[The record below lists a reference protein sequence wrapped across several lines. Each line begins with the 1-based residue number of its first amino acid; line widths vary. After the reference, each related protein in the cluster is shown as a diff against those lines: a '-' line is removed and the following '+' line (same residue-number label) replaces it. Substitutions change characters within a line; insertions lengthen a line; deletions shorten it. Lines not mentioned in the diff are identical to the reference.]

1 MKRFIALPVALAVC
15 LGTWVASPAGQAP
28 LPTVSDDLATH
39 SRSVH
44 RHRVIVQSVDA
55 GALGAV
61 RRGVH
66 GLLRREL
73 TGAMAIEVNDEQLA
87 ALQRNP
93 LFANISGD
101 LPVVADLA
109 ASYDNAVTN
118 KVTNAVT
125 LWQGVSGGLL
135 GLGGTPA
142 NTGAGVTVAV
152 LDSGIATHTAL
163 DSRVIARVNLV
174 SDEPGVTGDPFGHG
188 THLAGIIGGNRTAA
202 STVTSAFNGGSAPS
216 VKLVDVRVLGKGGSG
231 RTSDVIAGID
241 WVIAYRQA
249 YNIRVINL
257 SLGHPVM
264 EPSLTDPLCRAVSRA
279 VAAGITVAVS
289 AGNYGL
295 TAAGEPVLGGITSP
309 GNSPDALTV
318 GSTDTKDTVD
328 PSDDVVAPYSS
339 RGPARYEIVVKPDIV
354 APGTKLVSLEAQNSY
369 ISGSY
374 PQWHMAGA
382 GKNAYLRLSGSSMST
397 AVVSGG
403 VALLLTAQPQM
414 APAQVKM
421 ALQMSARFM
430 PKDGLIGAGTGSV
443 DFARALKISQS
454 GLINS
459 LLSTITNLLGGGSG
473 AAFRDAGTLIDRIY
487 DRSGVRL
494 LGLLD
499 FLPLFKNAGTA
510 ERGVLQLLGSSNPI
524 GNSAPNYVVWGN
536 VAGWSTSYYVVWGN
550 SIQAPSGQYV
560 VWGNN
565 NLSDPNYVV
574 WGNSDT
580 ADGSYVVWGNSLGG
594 GH

>member
-1 MKRFIALPVALAVC
+1 MKRFIALPVALALC
-15 LGTWVASPAGQAP
+15 LGTWVATPAGQP
-28 LPTVSDDLATH
+28 QLPTVSDDLATH
-39 SRSVH
+39 SRGVH

-73 TGAMAIEVNDEQLA
+73 TGAMAIEVTDEQLA

-101 LPVVADLA
+101 LPVAADMA
-109 ASYDNAVTN
+109 ITN
-118 KVTNAVT
+118 KVTGAAT
-125 LWQGVSGGLL
+125 LWQGTSGLL
-135 GLGGTPA
+135 GLGGTPG
-142 NTGAGVTVAV
+142 NTGQSVTVAV

-163 DSRVIARVNLV
+163 DSRVIGRVNLV

-202 STVTSAFNGGSAPS
+202 TYVTSAFGGGSAPS
-216 VKLVDVRVLGKGGSG
+216 VRLVDVRVLGKGGSG

-241 WVIAYRQA
+241 WVIANRLG

-279 VAAGITVAVS
+279 VAAGIAVVVS

-295 TAAGEPVLGGITSP
+295 TAAGNPVLGGITSP

-318 GSTDTKDTVD
+318 GSVDTKATLDT
-328 PSDDVVAPYSS
+328 SDDVVAPYSS

-354 APGTKLVSLEAQNSY
+354 APGTRIVSLEAQNSY
-369 ISGSY
+369 ISTSY
-374 PQWHMAGA
+374 PQWHIAGS

-403 VALLLTAQPQM
+403 VALLLTSQPAM
-414 APAQVKM
+414 SPAQVKM
-421 ALQMSARFM
+421 AMQMGARFM
-430 PKDGLIGAGTGSV
+430 PQDGLIGAGAGSA
-443 DFARALKISQS
+443 DFSRALRIAQT

-459 LLSTITNLLGGGSG
+459 LLNTVTSLLGGASG
-473 AAFRDAGTLIDRIY
+473 AAFRDGGTLIDRVY
-487 DRSGVRL
+487 DRSGIRL
-494 LGLLD
+494 LALFD
-499 FLPLFKNAGTA
+499 FLPLFRNADSA
-510 ERGVLQLLGSSNPI
+510 ERGVLHLLGTSNPL

-536 VAGWSTSYYVVWGN
+536 VAGWSSSYYVVWGN

-560 VWGNN
+560 VWGNT

-574 WGNSDT
+574 WGNTDT